1 MRARAHTYT
10 HTHID
15 TQTHMHTHAQGTARD
30 EPPVVL
36 VRAERNVFM
45 LNGDIMDIAD
55 RATKDFI
62 PTAKDDGKVG
72 GWFSWQLCMC

>member
-1 MRARAHTYT
+1 M
-10 HTHID
+10 
-15 TQTHMHTHAQGTARD
+15 
-30 EPPVVL
+30 VL

-62 PTAKDDGKVG
+62 PAAKDDGKVR
-72 GWFSWQLCMC
+72 QTRMLCTMV